1 MFIDENGVPYDAQ
14 VQDCPKVFHEAAR
27 EGLMKWRWYAPRD
40 GREKIK
46 AQTIIVVRF
55 RES

>member
-1 MFIDENGVPYDAQ
+1 MFIDENGVPYDAK

>member
-1 MFIDENGVPYDAQ
+1 
-14 VQDCPKVFHEAAR
+14 
-27 EGLMKWRWYAPRD
+27 MKWRWYAPRD